1 MKSIDPVMCPDR
13 PLLMCPLHARLGGR
27 QNQPRNRNPLMQC
40 CSLDTA
46 EVRSIK
52 PLQHDHCSPGVRSLQ
67 ERGASVR
74 HSQLMLRN
82 IKIPASY
89 YTSTD
94 PRTLPPHVIR
104 SLVSQEVR
112 SGRGGGGH
120 QRRLVS
126 LSRSS
131 SSVSVQRART
141 VKLRTSVVSRS
152 QSFSDQRTSP
162 VYSNVTERRHL
173 IRDGTQERSRM
184 QQSVSRK
191 YFLEPEERSLTP
203 SESLVSKLS
212 ATLSSNILPWE
223 YKLAGIGSCWR
234 GRCKL

>member
-1 MKSIDPVMCPDR
+1 
-13 PLLMCPLHARLGGR
+13 MCPLHARVGGG

-52 PLQHDHCSPGVRSLQ
+52 PVQHDHCSTGVRSLQ

-82 IKIPASY
+82 IKIPSSY

-94 PRTLPPHVIR
+94 PRTLPSHVIR

-112 SGRGGGGH
+112 SGGE

-141 VKLRTSVVSRS
+141 VKLRTSSVSRS
-152 QSFSDQRTSP
+152 QSFSDQGTSP
-162 VYSNVTERRHL
+162 VYSNVTRRRYL
-173 IRDGTQERSRM
+173 NRDSAQERPRM

-191 YFLEPEERSLTP
+191 YFREPEERSLTP
-203 SESLVSKLS
+203 SESLLSKLS

>member
-1 MKSIDPVMCPDR
+1 MKSIDPVMTAPG

-46 EVRSIK
+46 EVRSTQ
-52 PLQHDHCSPGVRSLQ
+52 PPGHFSLYSS
-67 ERGASVR
+67 ESDRR
-74 HSQLMLRN
+74 SQLMLRN

-112 SGRGGGGH
+112 NGGGGGH

-141 VKLRTSVVSRS
+141 VKLRTSAVSRS
-152 QSFSDQRTSP
+152 QSFSDQGTSP
-162 VYSNVTERRHL
+162 VYSNVTGRRHL
-173 IRDGTQERSRM
+173 NRDGAQERSRM

-191 YFLEPEERSLTP
+191 YFREPEERSLTP

>member
-1 MKSIDPVMCPDR
+1 MKSLDPVMCADR
-13 PLLMCPLHARLGGR
+13 GPLLMCPLHARVGGG

-46 EVRSIK
+46 EVRSMK
-52 PLQHDHCSPGVRSLQ
+52 PQQHRHCSLEAAGVRSLQ
-67 ERGASVR
+67 ESGSSVR

-82 IKIPASY
+82 IKIPSSY

-94 PRTLPPHVIR
+94 PRTLPSHVIR

-112 SGRGGGGH
+112 SGGQ

-131 SSVSVQRART
+131 SSVSVQRAKT
-141 VKLRTSVVSRS
+141 VKLRTSAVSRS
-152 QSFSDQRTSP
+152 QSFSDQGVSP
-162 VYSNVTERRHL
+162 VYSNVTRRRYL
-173 IRDGTQERSRM
+173 NRDSAQERPRM

-191 YFLEPEERSLTP
+191 YFREPEERSLTP
-203 SESLVSKLS
+203 SESLLSKLS

-234 GRCKL
+234 GGCKL

>member
-1 MKSIDPVMCPDR
+1 MKSLDPVMCADR
-13 PLLMCPLHARLGGR
+13 GPLLMCPLHARVGGG

-52 PLQHDHCSPGVRSLQ
+52 PLQHDHCSPGVRRLQ

-82 IKIPASY
+82 IKIPSSY

-94 PRTLPPHVIR
+94 PRTLPSHVIR

-112 SGRGGGGH
+112 SGGE
-120 QRRLVS
+120 QRRLVSVS

-141 VKLRTSVVSRS
+141 VKLRTSSVSRS
-152 QSFSDQRTSP
+152 QSFSDQGTSP
-162 VYSNVTERRHL
+162 VYSNVTRRRYL
-173 IRDGTQERSRM
+173 NRDSAQERPRM

-191 YFLEPEERSLTP
+191 YFREPEERSLTP
-203 SESLVSKLS
+203 SESLLSKLS

-234 GRCKL
+234 GGCKL

>member
-1 MKSIDPVMCPDR
+1 MMCADR
-13 PLLMCPLHARLGGR
+13 GPLLMCPLHARVGGG

-46 EVRSIK
+46 EVRRIK

-82 IKIPASY
+82 IKIPSSY

-94 PRTLPPHVIR
+94 PRTLPSHVIR

-112 SGRGGGGH
+112 SGGE

-141 VKLRTSVVSRS
+141 VKLRTSAVSRS
-152 QSFSDQRTSP
+152 QSFSDQGTSP
-162 VYSNVTERRHL
+162 VYSNVTRRRYL
-173 IRDGTQERSRM
+173 NRDSVQERPRM

-191 YFLEPEERSLTP
+191 YFREPEERSLTP
-203 SESLVSKLS
+203 SESLLSKLS

-234 GRCKL
+234 GGCKL

>member
-1 MKSIDPVMCPDR
+1 MKSLDPVPCDDR
-13 PLLMCPLHARLGGR
+13 GPLLMCPLHASEGGG
-27 QNQPRNRNPLMQC
+27 QNQPRNRNPLLQC
-40 CSLDTA
+40 CSLNTAEIRSMKRPWSIETA
-46 EVRSIK
+46 EVRS
-52 PLQHDHCSPGVRSLQ
+52 LQ
-67 ERGASVR
+67 ESSR

-82 IKIPASY
+82 IQIPARY

-94 PRTLPPHVIR
+94 PRTLPSHVIR
-104 SLVSQEVR
+104 SLVSQEAR
-112 SGRGGGGH
+112 SGGGG
-120 QRRLVS
+120 QGRRLVS

-152 QSFSDQRTSP
+152 QSFSDQGTHP
-162 VYSNVTERRHL
+162 VYSNVTRRRLL
-173 IRDGTQERSRM
+173 IRDRDSAQEESRM

-191 YFLEPEERSLTP
+191 YFQEPEERSLAP
-203 SESLVSKLS
+203 SESLLSKLS

-234 GRCKL
+234 GR

>member
-1 MKSIDPVMCPDR
+1 MKSLDPVMCADR
-13 PLLMCPLHARLGGR
+13 GPLLMCPLHARVGGG

-46 EVRSIK
+46 EVRS
-52 PLQHDHCSPGVRSLQ
+52 LQ
-67 ERGASVR
+67 ERGSSVR

-82 IKIPASY
+82 IKIPSSY

-94 PRTLPPHVIR
+94 PRTLPSHVIR

-112 SGRGGGGH
+112 SGG

-141 VKLRTSVVSRS
+141 VKLRTSAVSRS
-152 QSFSDQRTSP
+152 QSFSDQGTSP
-162 VYSNVTERRHL
+162 VYSNVTRRRYL
-173 IRDGTQERSRM
+173 NRDSAQERPRM

-191 YFLEPEERSLTP
+191 YFREPEERSLTP
-203 SESLVSKLS
+203 SESLLSKLS

-234 GRCKL
+234 GGCKL

>member
-1 MKSIDPVMCPDR
+1 MKSIDPVMAAPG

-46 EVRSIK
+46 EVRSIQ
-52 PLQHDHCSPGVRSLQ
+52 PPGHFSLY
-67 ERGASVR
+67 ASDSSESDR
-74 HSQLMLRN
+74 RSQLMLRN

-112 SGRGGGGH
+112 SGGGGH

-162 VYSNVTERRHL
+162 VYSNVTGRRHL
-173 IRDGTQERSRM
+173 IRDGAQERLRM

-191 YFLEPEERSLTP
+191 YFREPEERSLTP

>member
-82 IKIPASY
+82 IKIPSSY

-94 PRTLPPHVIR
+94 PRTLPSHVIR

-112 SGRGGGGH
+112 SGGE

-141 VKLRTSVVSRS
+141 VKLRTSAVSRS
-152 QSFSDQRTSP
+152 QSFSDQGTSP
-162 VYSNVTERRHL
+162 VYSNVTRRRYL
-173 IRDGTQERSRM
+173 NRDSVQERPRM

-191 YFLEPEERSLTP
+191 YFREPEERSLTP
-203 SESLVSKLS
+203 SESLLSKLS

-234 GRCKL
+234 GGCKL

>member
-1 MKSIDPVMCPDR
+1 MKSTGPVMCADR
-13 PLLMCPLHARLGGR
+13 GPLLMCPLHAGLGGR

-40 CSLDTA
+40 CSLNTA
-46 EVRSIK
+46 VVRSMQ
-52 PLQHDHCSPGVRSLQ
+52 PQSGHCSIDARDLTVSDR
-67 ERGASVR
+67 R
-74 HSQLMLRN
+74 SQLMLRN

-94 PRTLPPHVIR
+94 PRTLPSHVIR

-112 SGRGGGGH
+112 SGGGGGH

-152 QSFSDQRTSP
+152 QSFSDQGTHP
-162 VYSNVTERRHL
+162 VYSNVTRRRLL
-173 IRDGTQERSRM
+173 IRDRDSAQEESRM
-184 QQSVSRK
+184 QQPVSRK
-191 YFLEPEERSLTP
+191 YFREPEERSLTP
-203 SESLVSKLS
+203 SESLLSKLS

>member
-1 MKSIDPVMCPDR
+1 MKSIDPVMTADR

-46 EVRSIK
+46 EVRSM
-52 PLQHDHCSPGVRSLQ
+52 QTGHFSLYARDSS
-67 ERGASVR
+67 ESDRR
-74 HSQLMLRN
+74 SQLMLRN

-112 SGRGGGGH
+112 SGRGGGEH

-141 VKLRTSVVSRS
+141 VKLRTSA
-152 QSFSDQRTSP
+152 P
-162 VYSNVTERRHL
+162 V
-173 IRDGTQERSRM
+173 
-184 QQSVSRK
+184 
-191 YFLEPEERSLTP
+191 
-203 SESLVSKLS
+203 
-212 ATLSSNILPWE
+212 
-223 YKLAGIGSCWR
+223 
-234 GRCKL
+234 

>member
-1 MKSIDPVMCPDR
+1 MKSTGPVMCADR
-13 PLLMCPLHARLGGR
+13 GPLLMCPLHAGLGGR

-46 EVRSIK
+46 VVRSMQ
-52 PLQHDHCSPGVRSLQ
+52 PQSGHCSIDARDL
-67 ERGASVR
+67 SVSDR
-74 HSQLMLRN
+74 RSQLMLRN

-94 PRTLPPHVIR
+94 PRTLPSHVIR

-112 SGRGGGGH
+112 SGGGGGH

-152 QSFSDQRTSP
+152 QSFSDQGTHP
-162 VYSNVTERRHL
+162 VYSNVTRRRLL
-173 IRDGTQERSRM
+173 IRDRDSAQEESRM

-191 YFLEPEERSLTP
+191 YFREPEERSLTP
-203 SESLVSKLS
+203 SESLLSKLS

>member
-1 MKSIDPVMCPDR
+1 
-13 PLLMCPLHARLGGR
+13 MCPLHARGGGG

-82 IKIPASY
+82 IKIPSSY

-94 PRTLPPHVIR
+94 PRTLPSHVIR

-112 SGRGGGGH
+112 SGGE

-141 VKLRTSVVSRS
+141 VKLRTSAVSRS
-152 QSFSDQRTSP
+152 QSFSDQGTSP
-162 VYSNVTERRHL
+162 VYSNVTRRRYL
-173 IRDGTQERSRM
+173 NRDSVQERPRM

-191 YFLEPEERSLTP
+191 YFREPEERSLTP
-203 SESLVSKLS
+203 SESLLSKLS

-234 GRCKL
+234 GGCKL